1 MVTKSVFIMERA
13 QPDGSRLARMIADRP
28 DLSLAGS
35 AADVDTTLQ
44 ACAAEEPDIL
54 VVDLSAED
62 GGGAGLIQRLRSAH
76 RQLSILALSATNE
89 PRDIELLLR
98 AGATGCVTLNGD
110 YEEFLCAL
118 DRVLD
123 GELYLNERLAVA
135 LLERLLSGVSH
146 GEEQRIEQLS
156 DREREVFA
164 LLGEGWPSRDIAE
177 HLGIAVKT
185 VDTYRERI
193 KEKLD
198 LADFRQLYHFAIRWA
213 VRRAEDDLPR

>member
-1 MVTKSVFIMERA
+1 MPKSVFIMERA
-13 QPDGSRLARMIADRP
+13 PAESSRLARMILDRP

-35 AADVDTTLQ
+35 AADVATTLE
-44 ACAAEEPDIL
+44 ACAVEEPDIL
-54 VVDLSAED
+54 VVDLSAEVGD
-62 GGGAGLIQRLRSAH
+62 GAGLIQHLRSAH
-76 RQLSILALSATNE
+76 RQLSILALSPTTEARAVE
-89 PRDIELLLR
+89 GLLR
-98 AGATGCVTLNGD
+98 AGATGCVTPNGD
-110 YEEFLCAL
+110 HEELLRAL

-146 GEEQRIEQLS
+146 GEEQRVDQLS

-198 LADFRQLYHFAIRWA
+198 LVDFRQLYHFAIRWA